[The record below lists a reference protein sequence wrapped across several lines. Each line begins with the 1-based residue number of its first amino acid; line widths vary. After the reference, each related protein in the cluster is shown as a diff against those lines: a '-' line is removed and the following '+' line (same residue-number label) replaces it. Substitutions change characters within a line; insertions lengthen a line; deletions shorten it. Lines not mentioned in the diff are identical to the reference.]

1 MFLMKKREFYH
12 KIVVVKSLSQQKWRK
27 KMKTPT
33 KSKIARWIQ
42 IRWDLRASTKAC
54 LSNFDASNLEPPQV
68 PCTDRLMNT
77 ENDYVYWK
85 QVEFLLFDWSATVKP
100 WKRKMIFP

>member
-33 KSKIARWIQ
+33 KSKK
-42 IRWDLRASTKAC
+42 LR
-54 LSNFDASNLEPPQV
+54 
-68 PCTDRLMNT
+68 
-77 ENDYVYWK
+77 
-85 QVEFLLFDWSATVKP
+85 
-100 WKRKMIFP
+100 